1 MAGLIERYLDAL
13 ERDLD
18 FDRRLARRVRAECAD
33 HLAEAMAAQ
42 AGLPSEA
49 AERRAITRM
58 GPHRAIAASFARDM
72 LGRRADRLWL
82 ALLTTFLAT
91 FLAMRLRTL
100 GLAEPAADAIGLLA
114 PLIDRYGFVA
124 ALAIGCG
131 GWLSLRRRPGRDA
144 DAFRAVALVAAA
156 TLAALGVSIG
166 AGLTR
171 VAAAGAPDPL
181 TLAIIAGSLAECG
194 LLLWL
199 MAEVRALRRQ
209 LRRAEALMAD

>member
-33 HLAEAMAAQ
+33 HLAEAVAAQ
-42 AGLPSEA
+42 AGLPPEA
-49 AERRAITRM
+49 AEHRAVARM
-58 GPHRAIAASFARDM
+58 GPHRAIAASFAQDM

-82 ALLTTFLAT
+82 ALLITFLAT

-100 GLAEPAADAIGLLA
+100 GLAEAGADGIDSFA
-114 PLIDRYGFVA
+114 PLVDRYGFVA

-131 GWLSLRRRPGRDA
+131 GWLSLRRRIGGGA
-144 DAFRAVALVAAA
+144 GGVRAVALVAAA

-166 AGLTR
+166 AG
-171 VAAAGAPDPL
+171 VARAATVSAPDPL
-181 TLAIIAGSLAECG
+181 TLTIMAGSLAECG

-199 MAEVRALRRQ
+199 MAQVQALRRQ
-209 LRRAEALMAD
+209 LRRTEALMAD